1 MKSSNYGAAA
11 EHSERSLIAG
21 SRVCRPTG
29 GNQNACELH
38 PSSRFIP
45 APESTLALTLPEN
58 ELMRHLGNGLLYK
71 EIADRMGISFAKVHK
86 LQHKIF
92 MKLNVNNRTEAV
104 NKWKEHESSAE
115 IFRRRE
121 FPPAQL

>member
-1 MKSSNYGAAA
+1 MRESS
-11 EHSERSLIAG
+11 
-21 SRVCRPTG
+21 
-29 GNQNACELH
+29 
-38 PSSRFIP
+38 
-45 APESTLALTLPEN
+45 LTLT
-58 ELMRHLGNGLLYK
+58 MREIEVMTHLGNGLLYK